1 MYFTMYFTP
10 GKTFDISAHAAML
23 NDLPYGQSGTG
34 RLTIFTFVPTA
45 KPPAFPNSLRSIIQ

>member
-1 MYFTMYFTP
+1 MYFTP